1 MDEVACI
8 VSHFTAKNLILEMTN
23 PNHTEDQS
31 LSSPFPALTVE
42 VAAVNSKAQPW

>member
-8 VSHFTAKNLILEMTN
+8 VSHFTVKNMKLEITN

-31 LSSPFPALTVE
+31 LSSPSPVLTME
-42 VAAVNSKAQPW
+42 MAAANSKAQPW